1 MRTRTQPSVFHR
13 RAPQLLA
20 STGVAAMLGGA
31 VLLGAG
37 TAATANGGCP
47 AGSTLVTAGVCE
59 ATFTES
65 GTFTPPATTTKLE
78 ALLVGAGG
86 AANGI
91 YGGGDVQIV
100 ELLSSGEITVT
111 VGEGGTLGGGGNG
124 TGGASS
130 VAQGATTDSAEGGTA
145 GENGS
150 TGGGTSGNGNE
161 GSAQSGGGA
170 GGNPP
175 TDLTA
180 GSGIVV
186 SDLDSTLF
194 TDVDDCFGGG
204 GAGFWYGAS
213 TSLATCGGGYSTN
226 VVNNTGSGPYAPN
239 TGSADIF
246 LAIANSGGGAG
257 TVISFDNVA
266 QWAGTSNVTG
276 ADGYVALRY
285 SATDLAATGVDASVA
300 GISAGISAALLAV
313 GAGAM
318 AFARRMRRS

>member
-1 MRTRTQPSVFHR
+1 MRTHTQPSVFHR

-31 VLLGAG
+31 FLLGVSP
-37 TAATANGGCP
+37 AAIADGGC
-47 AGSTLVTAGVCE
+47 ATGSTLVSTGVCE
-59 ATFTES
+59 ATFTSS
-65 GTFTPPATTTKLE
+65 GTFTPPATATKLE

-91 YGGGDVQIV
+91 YGGGGGDVQIV
-100 ELLSSGEITVT
+100 ELLSSGEVTVT

-130 VAQGATTDSAEGGTA
+130 VAQGVTTDSAEGGTA
-145 GENGS
+145 GEDGS

-213 TSLATCGGGYSTN
+213 TSLASCGGGFSTN
-226 VVNNTGSGPYAPN
+226 VVDNTGSGPYAPN

-266 QWAGTSNVTG
+266 PWAGASNVTG

-285 SATDLAATGVDASVA
+285 TVTELPKTGVDTSIA
-300 GISAGISAALLAV
+300 GVSALLLGF
-313 GAGAM
+313 GATVM